1 MLWESVWLSVLLI
14 FSLIL
19 ANGFFAA
26 AEMAIIA
33 TRKTRIDTLLEKG
46 LPAAA
51 AVARLKNDPDRFL
64 ATVQIGVTVV
74 GTLAS
79 AIGGAAAIEFLKPGI
94 LSLPLPAVTA
104 WGESL
109 AILLVV
115 IPIAYFSLILGELV
129 PKSLALRFS
138 DRIALLVARPIE
150 RISKLTSVL
159 VGVLTA
165 SSNAVLWLFG
175 GKGAEGTTFTSEE
188 EVKLLIREGAAR
200 GIFDETEKEL
210 IHSVFE
216 FVDTPVKAVMKPR
229 TEIHAIEVN
238 ASPEDVLKS
247 FVDSGFSRIP
257 VYEGEL
263 DRVVGI
269 LYNKDLL
276 RAMQEKGDFRLRD
289 LLHPPF
295 FVPSSLPISQLL
307 KELQR
312 RRIAIAM
319 VVNEFGEVE
328 GLATLEDLLE
338 EIVGEIRDEYD
349 REERGPVERLADGSM
364 VIQGSALLKDL
375 KSDHGLPF
383 EESPDYMTLAGFV
396 LAKLRRIPR
405 GGEVVEHNGCRL
417 TIVDMEGRRIVKIKL
432 EAAGKKAQDK
442 QDKPDRT
449 V

>member
-1 MLWESVWLSVLLI
+1 MEGLWFEVALI
-14 FSLIL
+14 FFLIM

-26 AEMAIIA
+26 SEIAVIA
-33 TRKTRIDTLLEKG
+33 TRKTRIDSLVEKG
-46 LPAAA
+46 VRSAV
-51 AVARLKNDPDRFL
+51 AVARLKEDPDRFL
-64 ATVQIGVTVV
+64 ATVQIGVTLV

-79 AIGGAAAIEFLKPGI
+79 AIGGAAAIEFLKPMVE
-94 LSLPLPAVTA
+94 SLPLPLVGR
-104 WGESL
+104 WGESV

-115 IPIAYFSLILGELV
+115 LPIAYLSLVLGELV

-138 DRIALLVARPIE
+138 ERIAVLVAHPIDLLS
-150 RISKLTSVL
+150 RLTSFPVRI
-159 VGVLTA
+159 LTA

-175 GKGAEGTTFTSEE
+175 GKDAGGASFVSEE
-188 EVKLLIREGAAR
+188 EVKSLIREGAAK

-216 FVDTPVKAVMKPR
+216 FADTPVKAVMVPR
-229 TEIHAIEVN
+229 TEIHAV
-238 ASPEDVLKS
+238 DVKTPRDEILKS
-247 FVDSGFSRIP
+247 FVESGFSRIP
-257 VYEGEL
+257 VYDGDM

-269 LYNKDLL
+269 LYNKDIF
-276 RAMQEKGDFRLRD
+276 RALQEKGEFRAQD

-312 RRIAIAM
+312 KRSAMAI

-349 REERGPVERLADGSM
+349 REERGPVERLPDGSM
-364 VIQGSALLKDL
+364 VIQGSAQLKDL
-375 KSDHGLPF
+375 KSDYNLPF
-383 EESPDYMTLAGFV
+383 EESPDYLTLAGFV

-405 GGEVVEHNGCRL
+405 GGERVEHEGYRL

-432 EAAGKKAQDK
+432 EEAKKL
-442 QDKPDRT
+442 
-449 V
+449 

>member
-1 MLWESVWLSVLLI
+1 MVWESIWFPVLLI

-26 AEMAIIA
+26 AEIA
-33 TRKTRIDTLLEKG
+33 VISTRKTRVDTLLEKG
-46 LPAAA
+46 LASAA

-64 ATVQIGVTVV
+64 ATVQIGVTVF

-79 AIGGAAAIEFLKPGI
+79 AIGGAAAIEFLKPA
-94 LSLPLPAVTA
+94 LQSLPLPVVAR

-109 AILLVV
+109 AIVLVA
-115 IPIAYFSLILGELV
+115 IPIAYLSLILGELV

-138 DRIALLVARPIE
+138 EQIALVVAQPIDLFSRSTSFLV
-150 RISKLTSVL
+150 KFLT
-159 VGVLTA
+159 T
-165 SSNAVLWLFG
+165 SSNVILRLFG
-175 GKGAEGTTFTSEE
+175 GKNAGGAAFISEE
-188 EVKLLIREGAAR
+188 EVKSLIREGAAQ

-229 TEIHAIEVN
+229 TEIHAIEIN
-238 ASPEDVLKS
+238 ASSAEVLQN
-247 FVDSGFSRIP
+247 FVESGFSRIP

-263 DRVVGI
+263 DRIVGI
-269 LYNKDLL
+269 LYNKDIL
-276 RAMQEKGDFRLRD
+276 RAVQEKSDFRLRD
-289 LLHPPF
+289 QLHPPF

-328 GLATLEDLLE
+328 GMATLEDLLE

-349 REERGPVERLADGSM
+349 REERGPVERMADGSM

-405 GGEVVEHNGCRL
+405 GGEVVEHNGYRL

-432 EAAGKKAQDK
+432 EAVGKKP
-442 QDKPDRT
+442 PDRQDRSA
-449 V
+449 

>member
-1 MLWESVWLSVLLI
+1 MFIESFWLELVLI
-14 FSLIL
+14 FFLIL

-26 AEMAIIA
+26 SEIAIIA
-33 TRKTRIDTLLEKG
+33 TRKTRIESLVEKGVRSATLL
-46 LPAAA
+46 
-51 AVARLKNDPDRFL
+51 ARLKDDPDRFL

-79 AIGGAAAIEFLKPGI
+79 AIGGAAAIEYLKPLI
-94 LSLPLPAVTA
+94 QSLPLPFVTR
-104 WGESL
+104 WGESI

-115 IPIAYFSLILGELV
+115 LPIAYLSLVLGELV

-138 DRIALLVARPIE
+138 DRIAVLVARPIDFF
-150 RISKLTSVL
+150 SHLTSPL
-159 VGVLTA
+159 GKILTA
-165 SSNAVLWLFG
+165 SSNAVLWFFG
-175 GKGAEGTTFTSEE
+175 GKDTGGASFISEE
-188 EVKLLIREGAAR
+188 EVKFLIREGAAK

-216 FVDTPVKAVMKPR
+216 FVDTPVKAVMVPR
-229 TEIHAIEVN
+229 TEIHAVDINMPPQEI
-238 ASPEDVLKS
+238 LKS

-257 VYEGEL
+257 VYEGEM
-263 DRVVGI
+263 DKVIGV
-269 LYNKDLL
+269 LYNKDIFRTL
-276 RAMQEKGDFRLRD
+276 QEKGEFRAQD

-312 RRIAIAM
+312 RRSAMAM

-328 GLATLEDLLE
+328 GLATIEDLLE

-349 REERGPVERLADGSM
+349 REERGPVERLPDGSM

-375 KSDHGLPF
+375 KSDYGLPF
-383 EESPDYMTLAGFV
+383 EESPEYLTLAGFV

-405 GGEVVEHNGCRL
+405 GGERVEHEGYRL

-432 EAAGKKAQDK
+432 EETKNK
-442 QDKPDRT
+442 
-449 V
+449 

>member
-1 MLWESVWLSVLLI
+1 MFIESFWFELVLI
-14 FSLIL
+14 FFLIL

-26 AEMAIIA
+26 SEIAIIA
-33 TRKTRIDTLLEKG
+33 TRKTRIESLVEKGVRSATLL
-46 LPAAA
+46 
-51 AVARLKNDPDRFL
+51 ARLKDDPDRFL

-79 AIGGAAAIEFLKPGI
+79 AIGGAAAIEYLKPLI
-94 LSLPLPAVTA
+94 QSLPLPFVTR
-104 WGESL
+104 WGESI

-115 IPIAYFSLILGELV
+115 LPIAYLSLVLGELV

-138 DRIALLVARPIE
+138 DRIAVLVARPIDFFS
-150 RISKLTSVL
+150 RLTSPL
-159 VGVLTA
+159 GKILTA
-165 SSNAVLWLFG
+165 SSNAVLWFFG
-175 GKGAEGTTFTSEE
+175 GKDTGGASFISEE
-188 EVKLLIREGAAR
+188 EVKFLIREGAAK

-216 FVDTPVKAVMKPR
+216 FVDTPVKAVMVPR
-229 TEIHAIEVN
+229 TEIHAVDINMPPQEI
-238 ASPEDVLKS
+238 LKS

-257 VYEGEL
+257 VYEGEM
-263 DRVVGI
+263 DKVIGV
-269 LYNKDLL
+269 LYNKDIFRTL
-276 RAMQEKGDFRLRD
+276 QEKGEFRAQD

-312 RRIAIAM
+312 RRSAMAM

-349 REERGPVERLADGSM
+349 REERGPVERLPDGSM

-375 KSDHGLPF
+375 KSDYGLPF
-383 EESPDYMTLAGFV
+383 EESPEYLTLAGFV

-405 GGEVVEHNGCRL
+405 GGERVEHEGYRL

-432 EAAGKKAQDK
+432 EETKNK
-442 QDKPDRT
+442 
-449 V
+449 